1 MIVRIIEILSVFI
14 VATISRLGYAGIV
27 LLMAIESACIPL
39 PSEIIMPFAG
49 YLVYRGEL
57 SLVGVAV
64 AGATGCVV
72 GSLVAYAV
80 GARGG
85 RPAIERWGR
94 WVLLS
99 PRELALADRWFAR
112 WGRQTVFWARLLP
125 VVRTFIALPAGIAK
139 MDLWPFVWLTF
150 AGSLPWGWALAY
162 AGRRL
167 AENWAHVGEGVP
179 GGDVAGAAAGGR
191 PQPPPPPGAGWGGGR
206 RRGGCPRRSPTTSS
220 TSFQRSAPSA
230 SASTITRP
238 APPSVRSTAACPIR
252 IAPRRRTCCSRA
264 PACCIPSRRSP
275 TTRPRASSRTAAPR
289 RSRTGT
295 TQR

>member
-1 MIVRIIEILSVFI
+1 MLERLVTAATAFI
-14 VATISRLGYAGIV
+14 VAAISAGGYGGIV

-57 SLVGVAV
+57 SLIGVSI
-64 AGATGCVV
+64 AGALGCVV

-99 PRELALADRWFAR
+99 PHELELADRWFAR

-139 MDLWPFVWLTF
+139 MELWPFVWLTF
-150 AGSLPWGWALAY
+150 AGSLPWCWALAY
-162 AGRRL
+162 AGVRL
-167 AENWAHVGEGVP
+167 AENWARVRDAMHGFDVSVG
-179 GGDVAGAAAGGR
+179 VAVAAVLAFALWHRIRAIRAAAR
-191 PQPPPPPGAGWGGGR
+191 HR
-206 RRGGCPRRSPTTSS
+206 
-220 TSFQRSAPSA
+220 
-230 SASTITRP
+230 
-238 APPSVRSTAACPIR
+238 AAL
-252 IAPRRRTCCSRA
+252 
-264 PACCIPSRRSP
+264 
-275 TTRPRASSRTAAPR
+275 
-289 RSRTGT
+289 
-295 TQR
+295 